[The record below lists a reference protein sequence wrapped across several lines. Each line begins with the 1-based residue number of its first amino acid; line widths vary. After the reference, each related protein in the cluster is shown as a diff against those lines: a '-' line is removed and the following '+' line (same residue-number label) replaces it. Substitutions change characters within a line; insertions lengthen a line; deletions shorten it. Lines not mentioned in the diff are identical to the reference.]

1 MTKVLGFF
9 YKEGVMIDKKVLK
22 LAIMKAEEQFPDC
35 AIDTILRID
44 SRQGELFDCKY
55 CVYNDI
61 VTCLPKVVTRE
72 IYLLERN
79 VFIMIQ

>member
-44 SRQGELFDCKY
+44 SRQGELFNC
-55 CVYNDI
+55 
-61 VTCLPKVVTRE
+61 
-72 IYLLERN
+72 
-79 VFIMIQ
+79 